1 MAAPANPPAPANPAP
16 VQAPAAQPA
25 QAPAAQPANPAAQ
38 PAAPSQLAILANKPG
53 EPAFV
58 HLKLDLDKL
67 AFKSVRFLAL

>member
-1 MAAPANPPAPANPAP
+1 
-16 VQAPAAQPA
+16 
-25 QAPAAQPANPAAQ
+25 
-38 PAAPSQLAILANKPG
+38 LANKPG